1 MANQADGYIIINT
14 KISTDGMK
22 AGTAEIEAACRRAAA
37 KVASI
42 GDAAA
47 NSANKAFSAFQKQNN
62 LFAEQSQKVSELK
75 SKLREISGTKVETA
89 EFKGVNAEIDKL
101 NQKLEAAIERQI
113 RFAETGGNINSRTF
127 AGMEYDIENLRNK
140 IAEAENEKTKLIS
153 AGGAYTSPDVSK
165 LTAQI
170 SAEEQ
175 KLQSIGYKVGEAY
188 NKLGETVSK
197 YTSEA
202 TKARKST
209 NSLSDSTDK
218 LQKSISKGFKNFLRY
233 GIGIRSVFALF
244 NRIRRGIGEG
254 LKNIVQVD
262 PEANKAISTLRTSLG
277 MLKNALAAAFT
288 PIIEVVTP
296 YIKIFVQKLVDAIN
310 YVGMFFAVLAGKKTY
325 TKAIAYQEDYAA
337 SLNNT
342 SKAAASVKKNLSGLD
357 QISNWQSDSGTSGA
371 SGATAN
377 QMFEK
382 AQMPIPTGI
391 LSFWEKISS
400 VLDKIKEKMAKI
412 FSSETFQKLSDKI
425 KATIGNI
432 TTGGKNIFSSF
443 GKAIENSEPEISAAM
458 SSIKSAIETVT
469 TTISTIWG
477 DMCLANSEKF
487 REFTE
492 KCSELIED
500 FFTNTIGIFTSLIT
514 LIYNIIRDL
523 FGSLLNWWEKDGK
536 RIWNEILDSINDIKK
551 WLLELYNNFIAP
563 VVQGIID
570 EAKKLWDNHLKPLWD
585 KLLNFFTSLWN
596 YIKTLWDFIKPFV
609 DWITQ
614 KVAPV
619 FAKIIKK
626 ATSTVGKFFGF
637 FADCIGDVIDW
648 FSKLL
653 NSATSTFTKI
663 ANKVKEIFE
672 GIKEKIKPPINGII
686 GFINKMINGIV
697 TGINAAINAMNKL
710 QFDVPDWVPLIG
722 GKKFGFN
729 ISPLTAPQIPYLATG
744 AVIPPNAP
752 FMAYLGDQ
760 NHGKNLEAP
769 ESLIRKIV
777 REESGDNG
785 GSYTFIAELDGEVLF
800 KKIVKKAEIKKRSIG
815 KNPLLV

>member
-14 KISTDGMK
+14 KINTDGMK

-42 GDAAA
+42 GDTAAK
-47 NSANKAFSAFQKQNN
+47 SANKAFSAFQKQNN
-62 LFAEQSQKVSELK
+62 LFAEQEQKVSELK
-75 SKLREISGTKVETA
+75 SKLREIGDSKVETS
-89 EFKGVNAEIDKL
+89 EFSSLNSEIDKL

-140 IAEAENEKTKLIS
+140 IAEAETEKTKLIS
-153 AGGAYTSPDVSK
+153 SGGAYTSPDVSK

-288 PIIEVVTP
+288 PIIEVITP

-310 YVGMFFAVLAGKKTY
+310 YVGMFFAVLAGKNTY

-342 SKAAASVKKNLSGLD
+342 SKAAASAKKNLSGLD

-382 AQMPIPTGI
+382 AQIPIPTGI

-400 VLDKIKEKMAKI
+400 VIDKIKEKMAKI
-412 FSSETFQKLSDKI
+412 FSSEAFQSLR
-425 KATIGNI
+425 GNI
-432 TTGGKNIFSSF
+432 EKTISETIDGVNNVFGSL
-443 GKAIENSEPEISAAM
+443 GKAIEKSGPDISAFK
-458 SSIKSAIETVT
+458 SSIKSAFETVSLT
-469 TTISTIWG
+469 VSTIWG
-477 DMCLANSEKF
+477 EMCLSNAEKF
-487 REFTE
+487 KEFTDSNSGEVE
-492 KCSELIED
+492 KS
-500 FFTNTIGIFTSLIT
+500 FTNTIKIFTSLGIFVSGV
-514 LIYNIIRDL
+514 IDDL

-536 RIWNEILDSINDIKK
+536 RIWNEILDCINDIKK

-563 VVQGIID
+563 VVQGIIE
-570 EAKKLWDNHLKPLWD
+570 EAKKLWDKHLKPLWD

-596 YIKTLWDFIKPFV
+596 YIKMLWDFLKPFV

-614 KVAPV
+614 NVAPF
-619 FAKIIKK
+619 FAKIVRK
-626 ATSTVGKFFGF
+626 ATAKFGEFFGKI
-637 FADCIGDVIDW
+637 ADGIGGLIDL
-648 FSKLL
+648 FSELL

-663 ANKVKEIFE
+663 ANKVKEVFE

-697 TGINAAINAMNKL
+697 SGINSAIEAMNKL
-710 QFDVPDWVPLIG
+710 QFDVPDWIPLIG

-729 ISPLTAPQIPYLATG
+729 ISLLTAPQIPYLATG

-752 FMAYLGDQ
+752 FMAFLGDQ
-760 NHGKNLEAP
+760 KNGKNLEAP

-777 REESGDNG
+777 REESGDGG